1 MKDRESQDSTETE
14 PKRPL
19 GYRVGERLRTV
30 RDVGREAATDPKGIP
45 RRTGGWFKR
54 WMGKVWKVRGGGLY
68 AVGYIVCFVYFE
80 IEMFVGEIAGSSGV
94 VDFFRSQLGE
104 FFFRFFTETIQNMI
118 KAFIW
123 PVYVVG
129 INPPYGPIAL
139 GLAFWLFPMTLKKP
153 IARWL
158 FGREISGDQE
168 RADRV

>member
-1 MKDRESQDSTETE
+1 MHRQ
-14 PKRPL
+14 PKQTTATNPTPPR
-19 GYRVGERLRTV
+19 GSRVGAGVRPERAG
-30 RDVGREAATDPKGIP
+30 GRYPATDPKGIP

-94 VDFFRSQLGE
+94 IDFFRSQLGE
-104 FFFRFFTETIQNMI
+104 FFFRFFTETLVNMV

-139 GLAFWLFPMTLKKP
+139 GLAFWLFPIYLKKP
-153 IARWL
+153 IERWL
-158 FGREISGDQE
+158 FGAELA
-168 RADRV
+168 ADEKTAKS